1 MMNKMKTYFLRK
13 EDCNAYDS
21 LTLIWPCVE
30 PITQTLIS
38 LLPCD
43 MTKGRVA
50 DAVQSSVTAYNQQTD
65 CPLNDWERLAVYFIT
80 LANFVTEHLGGKM
93 GFTELATTSKLPRR
107 LNSELINA
115 VADKLA
121 LRILHA

>member
-1 MMNKMKTYFLRK
+1 MIKMKTYFLRK

-21 LTLIWPCVE
+21 LTLVWPCVE
-30 PITQTLIS
+30 PITQSLIS
-38 LLPCD
+38 LLPSTL
-43 MTKGRVA
+43 TKGLVA
-50 DAVQSSVTAYNQQTD
+50 DAVQSSVMAYNQQVD

-80 LANFVTEHLGGKM
+80 LANFVTEHLGGKI
-93 GFTELATTSKLPRR
+93 GFNELATASQLPRR